1 MPNWNLD
8 MLIPCSMWFS
18 KSCFALLYVALDL
31 LYTISLYTDLLYKFS
46 LFSFLKFWIKNYMHT
61 LLWKCFAVQLY
72 YLRYQ
77 QIWVRLKNL
86 LPKTT
91 NKQNAKLWFNISNKL
106 CIYLLHPNLVSK
118 HFLTQVISN
127 VKFFEVQT
135 TD

>member
-8 MLIPCSMWFS
+8 MLIPCSMWFF
-18 KSCFALLYVALDL
+18 KSSRFALHNFTLHRSALPIF
-31 LYTISLYTDLLYKFS
+31 TFQ
-46 LFSFLKFWIKNYMHT
+46 FLKFWIKNYMHT